1 MHRRLFHA
9 QQNERDQ
16 RDASDTV
23 SLESIGR
30 WPDRIA
36 RVVARAIGDHARV
49 PRIIFLNLEYD
60 LHQIR
65 ADVGDLGEN
74 SAGNSQRCRSQRL
87 ADGKSN
93 KAWSRVITRNEQQ
106 DEQHDQQ
113 LDADQHHA
121 NAHAGFKRN
130 PINRVRL
137 AAQAGKGCPRVRE
150 RVHANA
156 EPRHPVASGNPH
168 HAEHKNNDHA
178 HGLIFQQHA
187 KIKDDDNSDKRP
199 QQQQEFTL
207 RNQVGLASFV
217 NQFRNFAH
225 RAMHWQILQP
235 RVNHQPKSEAENT
248 EENPDQ

>member
-106 DEQHDQQ
+106 DEQHD
-113 LDADQHHA
+113 
-121 NAHAGFKRN
+121 
-130 PINRVRL
+130 
-137 AAQAGKGCPRVRE
+137 
-150 RVHANA
+150 
-156 EPRHPVASGNPH
+156 
-168 HAEHKNNDHA
+168 
-178 HGLIFQQHA
+178 
-187 KIKDDDNSDKRP
+187 
-199 QQQQEFTL
+199 
-207 RNQVGLASFV
+207 
-217 NQFRNFAH
+217 
-225 RAMHWQILQP
+225 
-235 RVNHQPKSEAENT
+235 
-248 EENPDQ
+248 